1 MTIVTINPY
10 TEQKLQEYKED
21 TLDDIRAKIT
31 SLKEAQQDWRKDLD
45 ARVERLKE
53 IKRKMESELLTLSTL
68 MSTEMGKPVA
78 QSEAEAKKCMWVVD
92 YITENAS
99 TMLSPEPVK
108 TEAKRSYIRFDPLG
122 TIFLIMPWNFPAWQ
136 VIRAA
141 VPAMAAGNAVLLKH
155 ASIVSGTSLKLEE
168 ILGPNIF
175 KSTVCRGSVASSAIK
190 YVDGVSFTGS
200 TEIGAKIAE
209 EAGRQIKKV
218 VLELGGSDPY
228 IVLGTANV
236 DEAVKNCA
244 FARMQNNG
252 QSCIAS
258 KRFIV
263 DEKVFD
269 RFHEGMKQQFSNV
282 KIGDPLDRNTFLGP
296 LSSSEQK
303 QTVTKQV
310 EELRP
315 LGRVEVLPG
324 RNDGNFVPPTIART
338 NAPYN
343 EEVFGPVAIL
353 KKFKTNDEAV
363 KLANETPY
371 GLGASVWGEAEEAEQ
386 LVPTIEAGMVF
397 INKIVSSDPRLPFG
411 GVKKS
416 GLGSE
421 LSRYGLLEFTTKRT
435 VWVN

>member
-1 MTIVTINPY
+1 LTIVTVNPY
-10 TEQKLQEYKED
+10 TEQKLQEYEED
-21 TLDDIRAKIT
+21 TLDDIRTKIT
-31 SLKEAQQDWRKDLD
+31 SLKEAQQDWRKDLET
-45 ARVERLKE
+45 RVERLKE
-53 IKRKMESELLTLSTL
+53 IKRKMESDLLTLSTL

-78 QSEAEAKKCMWVVD
+78 QSEAEARKCMWVID

-99 TMLSPEPVK
+99 RMLSPESVK

-141 VPAMAAGNAVLLKH
+141 IPALAAGNTVLLKH

-168 ILGPNIF
+168 ILGPDIF
-175 KSTVCRGSVASSAIK
+175 KSTVCKGNVASSAIK

-228 IVLGTANV
+228 IVLGSANV
-236 DEAVKNCA
+236 EEAVKNCA

-269 RFHEGMKQQFSNV
+269 KFHEGMKQQFSNV

-338 NAPYN
+338 NALYD
-343 EEVFGPVAIL
+343 EEVFGPVAIV
-353 KKFKTNDEAV
+353 KKFKTTDEAV

-371 GLGASVWGEAEEAEQ
+371 GLGASVWGDAGEAEE
-386 LVPTIEAGMVF
+386 LVPAIEAGMVF

>member
-1 MTIVTINPY
+1 LTIVTVNPY
-10 TEQKLQEYKED
+10 TEQKLQEYEED
-21 TLDDIRAKIT
+21 TLDDIRTKIT
-31 SLKEAQQDWRKDLD
+31 SLKEAQQDWRKDLET
-45 ARVERLKE
+45 RVERLKE
-53 IKRKMESELLTLSTL
+53 IKRKMESDLLTLSTL

-78 QSEAEAKKCMWVVD
+78 QSEAEARKCMWVID

-99 TMLSPEPVK
+99 RMLSPESVK

-122 TIFLIMPWNFPAWQ
+122 AIFLIMPWNFPAWQ

-141 VPAMAAGNAVLLKH
+141 IPALAAGNTVLLKH

-168 ILGPNIF
+168 ILGPDIF
-175 KSTVCRGSVASSAIK
+175 KSTVCKGNVASSAIK

-228 IVLGTANV
+228 IVLGSANV
-236 DEAVKNCA
+236 EEAVKNCA

-269 RFHEGMKQQFSNV
+269 KFHEGMKQQFSNV

-338 NAPYN
+338 NALYD
-343 EEVFGPVAIL
+343 EEVFGPVAIV
-353 KKFKTNDEAV
+353 KKFKTTDEAV

-371 GLGASVWGEAEEAEQ
+371 GLGASVWGDAGEAEE
-386 LVPTIEAGMVF
+386 LVPAIEAGMVF

>member
-1 MTIVTINPY
+1 MTIVTVNPY
-10 TEQKLQEYKED
+10 TEQKLQEYEED
-21 TLDDIRAKIT
+21 TLDDIRTKIT
-31 SLKEAQQDWRKDLD
+31 SLKEAQQDWRKDLET
-45 ARVERLKE
+45 RVERLKE
-53 IKRKMESELLTLSTL
+53 IKRKMESDLLTLSTL

-78 QSEAEAKKCMWVVD
+78 QSEAEARKCMWVID

-99 TMLSPEPVK
+99 RMLSPESVK

-122 TIFLIMPWNFPAWQ
+122 AIFLIMPWNFPAWQ

-141 VPAMAAGNAVLLKH
+141 IPALAAGNTVLLKH

-168 ILGPNIF
+168 ILGPDIF
-175 KSTVCRGSVASSAIK
+175 KSTVCKGNVASSAIK

-228 IVLGTANV
+228 IVLGSANV
-236 DEAVKNCA
+236 EEAVKNCA

-269 RFHEGMKQQFSNV
+269 KFHEGMKQQFSNV

-338 NAPYN
+338 NALYD
-343 EEVFGPVAIL
+343 EEVFGPVAIV
-353 KKFKTNDEAV
+353 KKFKTTDEAV

-371 GLGASVWGEAEEAEQ
+371 GLGASVWGDAGEAEE
-386 LVPTIEAGMVF
+386 LVPAIEAGMVF